1 MANRTEWELAA
12 DASKLLKE
20 LDSVTGALKGLKK
33 GTDTAEKGLA
43 DFQAAEEAVA
53 QAAEEAEESFNNLME
68 GVESFGEAAGEV
80 DSILA
85 GMAGSL
91 EMFDELA
98 GTDFSE
104 VAATAVEFAAGIE
117 SVSRAISMASPQ
129 MIAITAV
136 ALALAVAYKHVTEKA
151 EAAAAAKK
159 AAKERSKE
167 LREEYGKLENSLYS
181 IALEWAV
188 YNETLTETEAE
199 ERRAAK
205 AITQSFLP
213 TMERKTEELE
223 KANAA
228 QERQVNFIKTLM
240 EIRDKELAGLERSGM
255 GVDQLARRKEYL
267 NSVIEEEREE
277 LKGLM
282 KTQRDADDALK
293 TSERQLQSVIDKK
306 QIMIRASAEEADA
319 NTETAGTVDMVA
331 DAYKFL
337 AEKMTAA
344 LLASGGMAETI
355 KDLTDRA
362 IGPNQSASEQLTMKY
377 ADMARAMVALKEE
390 SERRIEV
397 LKAEI
402 EEAKVNEVTTEALTE
417 AEEALANEMKNASDA
432 GEGLVVIAGA
442 LRIAQEDL
450 AYSLAD
456 TSGVIEGDLGPGIKK
471 LTDDMEDMLV
481 VLDSAGK
488 MSTVFG
494 NVFSSAIELSMM
506 QSDKLTEK
514 QREQLWVLYEMQK
527 AAAMTS
533 ITIDT
538 ASAIV
543 SAYAWAGPLYPIAAA
558 AIAAGGAMQLG
569 IVSATPPPFHVGGI
583 VPDGSGLVAA
593 LPGEAFLNR
602 QATANLG
609 ADGVAALNS
618 GGGAGGMVIQNV
630 YGHRVFDRFVIDNI
644 SKGGPLNSAIKGNTR
659 VGHRKRSTV

>member
-1 MANRTEWELAA
+1 MASTKTEWELSA
-12 DASKLLKE
+12 DASKMLKALE
-20 LDSVTGALKGLKK
+20 SVMGAMKGMKTGTG
-33 GTDTAEKGLA
+33 TAEKALEDFKQGMGKLA
-43 DFQAAEEAVA
+43 QEA
-53 QAAEEAEESFNNLME
+53 QNLAK
-68 GVESFGEAAGEV
+68 SFGETQEKIGAFGDTAGDI
-80 DSILA
+80 DSILM
-85 GMAGSL
+85 GMTGVL
-91 EMFDELA
+91 EKIDPQLA
-98 GTDFSE
+98 T
-104 VAATAVEFAAGIE
+104 VATNAADMAAGIE
-117 SVSRAISMASPQ
+117 SVSRALAMASPQ

-136 ALALAVAYKHVTEKA
+136 ALALGTAYTHFTEKTEA
-151 EAAAAAKK
+151 SAAAQK
-159 AAKERSKE
+159 AAKERSKD
-167 LREEYGKLENSLYS
+167 LRKEYAKLENAVFS
-181 IALEWAV
+181 IGLEWAV
-188 YNETLTETEAE
+188 YTEALTETEAE
-199 ERRAAK
+199 EKRVTRALKQSASGALEEYAK
-205 AITQSFLP
+205 AVKDTSDAVN
-213 TMERKTEELE
+213 
-223 KANAA
+223 KAFVL
-228 QERQVNFIKTLM
+228 QWKMT
-240 EIRDKELAGLERSGM
+240 
-255 GVDQLARRKEYL
+255 LAREADIEKNKEQGMSEFSLQQIREMHNRKIGKQ
-267 NSVIEEEREE
+267 NE
-277 LKGLM
+277 LVAQLTQTQTEAVEGQ
-282 KTQRDADDALK
+282 KTAKDLLDETISRKMIL
-293 TSERQLQSVIDKK
+293 
-306 QIMIRASAEEADA
+306 IRASAEEADA
-319 NTETAGTVDMVA
+319 NTETADTVDTVA

-362 IGPNQSASEQLTMKY
+362 IGPNQSASDQLTMKY
-377 ADMARAMVALKEE
+377 DDMTRAMVALKEE
-390 SERRIEV
+390 SERRIKV

-402 EEAKVNEVTTEALTE
+402 EEAKTNEVTTEELVE
-417 AEEALANEMKNASDA
+417 AEKALANEMKNVSDA
-432 GEGLVVIAGA
+432 GEALLTIEAA
-442 LRIAQEDL
+442 LRIAQMNLSYDMAET
-450 AYSLAD
+450 AE
-456 TSGVIEGDLGPGIKK
+456 VIEEDLGPGIKK
-471 LTDDMEDMLV
+471 LTDDMDDMLT

-488 MSTVFG
+488 MSTAFG
-494 NVFSSAIELSMM
+494 DLFSSAIELSMM

-533 ITIDT
+533 IVIDT

-569 IVSATPPPFHVGGI
+569 IVSSTPPPFHVGGI